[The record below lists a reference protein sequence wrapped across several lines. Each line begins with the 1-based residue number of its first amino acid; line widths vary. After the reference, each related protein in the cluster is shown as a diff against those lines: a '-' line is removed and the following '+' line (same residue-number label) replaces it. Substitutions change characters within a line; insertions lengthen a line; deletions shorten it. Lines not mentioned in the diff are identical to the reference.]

1 MFERRVFLKTG
12 LAGLASLLPGAVASQ
27 TPVPAPSPAGE
38 PLKAVPEPSAFDP
51 ASVIE
56 AARALSKKPYKAPA
70 AELPEAFSALNF
82 EQYAAIR
89 NQAGAAIWASESLG
103 YAIEPLHRGFV
114 FTSPVSLHVVEN
126 GAPRRLAYNP
136 ADFAFGQLKAPT
148 DGRDLGF
155 SGFRVLRLREGKPPV
170 EVAIFQGASFF
181 RSLASGQA

>member
-1 MFERRVFLKTG
+1 MFERRIVLKYG

-27 TPVPAPSPAGE
+27 APAQAPVAPPAEAAKPAPDQP
-38 PLKAVPEPSAFDP
+38 PFDP
-51 ASVIE
+51 ASINE

-70 AELPEAFSALNF
+70 ADLPEAFGALNF
-82 EQYAAIR
+82 EQYGAIR
-89 NQAGAAIWASESLG
+89 NQPGAAIWASESAG

-136 ADFAFGQLKAPT
+136 ADFTFGQIKAPT

-181 RSLASGQA
+181 R